1 MPRLSAKWLVVI
13 PPLLLGLAHLDL
25 ESQRAP
31 GNWRTASRESMGLA
45 PRPATLPA
53 AIVQVYAA
61 RAVRWRGYFGVHTWI
76 AAKRAG
82 AAEYTVYEVT
92 GWRLR
97 RARTAV
103 SISTRAP
110 DGRWFGNAPELIAEL
125 RGAAAET
132 AIVRIEEAV
141 ATYPFADEYRIWPGP
156 NSNTFT
162 AYVLRAVPELHADL
176 PPTAIGKDYLGGTVI
191 ARSPSGTGGQVSFFG
206 VLGVLVGREEGLE
219 VNVLGAIFGIDPK
232 QFAVKL
238 PLAGHL
244 RFGNNVQATNDNL
257 GGSDE

>member
-1 MPRLSAKWLVVI
+1 MPRLTARWLLLI

-31 GNWRTASRESMGLA
+31 GDWRTASREPMGLA
-45 PRPATLPA
+45 PSPATTPA
-53 AIVQVYAA
+53 AIVQIYAA

-76 AAKRAG
+76 AAKPAG
-82 AAEYTVYEVT
+82 ATEYTVYEVT
-92 GWRLR
+92 AWRLR

-110 DGRWFGNAPELIAEL
+110 DARWFGNAPELIAEL
-125 RGAAAET
+125 HGPAAET
-132 AIVRIEEAV
+132 AIVRIEEVV
-141 ATYPFADEYRIWPGP
+141 AAYPFADEYRIWPGP

-162 AYVLRAVPELHADL
+162 AYVLRAVPELRADL

-191 ARSPSGTGGQVSFFG
+191 ARSPSGTGGQLSLFG
-206 VLGVLVGREEGLE
+206 VLGVLVGIEEGLE
-219 VNVLGAIFGIDPK
+219 VNMLGVIFGIDPK
-232 QFAVKL
+232 QLAVKL

-244 RFGNNVQATNDNL
+244 GFGNNVQAANVRGD
-257 GGSDE
+257 DE